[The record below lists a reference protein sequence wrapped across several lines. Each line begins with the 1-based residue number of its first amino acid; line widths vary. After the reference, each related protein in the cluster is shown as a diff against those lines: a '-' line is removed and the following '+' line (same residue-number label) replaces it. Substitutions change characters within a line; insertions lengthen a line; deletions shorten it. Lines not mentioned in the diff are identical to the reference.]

1 MMRTIPAAVLLALG
15 SGGLLTACT
24 NHADPS
30 EMATVER
37 MIEKTDSMRLELIG
51 MDTTALRHM
60 HALFEAERPGIEQR
74 FRDTLRPHE
83 AQVLGNYHQA
93 MDERLP
99 RLLADRNVE
108 QARIDS
114 TLMRL
119 RDLRHDMDQGLMNKK
134 ARDKALAVEKSWN
147 TLLRNDLDQ
156 VEKATKQLIRD
167 RTTYRS
173 AIDSLLRQ

>member
-24 NHADPS
+24 HRADPS
-30 EMATVER
+30 EMAIVER
-37 MIEKTDSMRLELIG
+37 MIEETDSLRMELIG
-51 MDTTALRHM
+51 MDTTALHHM

-93 MDERLP
+93 MAERLP
-99 RLLADRNVE
+99 RLMAERHTE
-108 QARIDS
+108 ETRIDS

-119 RDLRHDMDQGLMNKK
+119 RNLRHDMDQGLMNKE
-134 ARDKALAVEKSWN
+134 ARENALAMEEGWN
-147 TLLRNDLDQ
+147 SSLRNDLGQ
-156 VEKATKQLIRD
+156 VEMATKQLILD
-167 RTTYRS
+167 RTTYRA

>member
-24 NHADPS
+24 HRADPA

-37 MIEKTDSMRLELIG
+37 MIEKTDSMRMELIG
-51 MDTTALRHM
+51 MDTTALHHM
-60 HALFEAERPGIEQR
+60 HALFEAERPGIQQR
-74 FRDTLRPHE
+74 FRDTLLPHE

-93 MDERLP
+93 MAERLP
-99 RLLADRNVE
+99 ELLARRHVE

-134 ARDKALAVEKSWN
+134 AREKALALEKGWN
-147 TLLRNDLDQ
+147 ASLRNNLDQ
-156 VEKATKQLIRD
+156 VETATKELIRD
-167 RTTYRS
+167 RTSYRA